1 MLNRRSILKR
11 LSALPFLA
19 GVAGCDPARVH
30 RSRRDNGAHR
40 DYFKELGVR
49 TFVNAAGTYTAMT
62 ASLMPD
68 EVVDAMQYAS
78 RSFVMLDELQD
89 KVGARIASL
98 LKCEAATVTSGCFS
112 AITLGLAGVLTG
124 LDEKKTARLPHLE
137 GSGMKTEVIL
147 QKAHNIGYNRA
158 LTNCGVRL
166 VEVETAEELE
176 AAINENTAML
186 WFLNANTYQGQITP
200 EAFVALGKKHNV
212 PTMNDCA
219 ADVPPVE
226 NLWKY
231 TQMGFDLVCFSGGKA
246 IKGPQSAGLLLG
258 RKDLIAAA
266 RLNAPPRANIGRGMK
281 VNKEEI
287 LGMLV
292 ALEGYL
298 AKDHAREW
306 QTWEARVAH
315 IGEAIK
321 PIAGVTTRVD
331 VPPVANHTPT
341 LMISWDTAQVR
352 TSGDALKEAMRRGN
366 PSIELAGGGPN
377 SVNVTVWMLNPG
389 QEQLVAA
396 RLREEL
402 TKAAT

>member
-11 LSALPFLA
+11 LSALPF
-19 GVAGCDPARVH
+19 GVGAAGCVPARFY
-30 RSRRDNGAHR
+30 RSQRAAGSHR

-78 RSFVMLDELQD
+78 REFVMLDELQD
-89 KVGARIASL
+89 KVGARIAAL

-124 LDEKKTARLPHLE
+124 LDEKKTAQLPHLE

-166 VEVETAEELE
+166 VEVETAAELE
-176 AAINENTAML
+176 AALNENTAML

-292 ALEGYL
+292 ALELYL

-306 QTWEARVAH
+306 GEWEARVAH
-315 IGEAIK
+315 IDGAVK
-321 PIAGVTTRVD
+321 PIGGVTTRVD
-331 VPPVANHTPT
+331 VPPVANQTPT
-341 LMISWDTAQVR
+341 LIISWDTGKVR

>member
-1 MLNRRSILKR
+1 
-11 LSALPFLA
+11 
-19 GVAGCDPARVH
+19 
-30 RSRRDNGAHR
+30 
-40 DYFKELGVR
+40 
-49 TFVNAAGTYTAMT
+49 
-62 ASLMPD
+62 
-68 EVVDAMQYAS
+68 
-78 RSFVMLDELQD
+78 
-89 KVGARIASL
+89 
-98 LKCEAATVTSGCFS
+98 
-112 AITLGLAGVLTG
+112 
-124 LDEKKTARLPHLE
+124 
-137 GSGMKTEVIL
+137 MKTEVIL

-258 RKDLIAAA
+258 RRDLIAAA

-292 ALEGYL
+292 ALELYL
-298 AKDHAREW
+298 ARDHAREW
-306 QTWEARVAH
+306 QAWEARVAH
-315 IGEAIK
+315 IDDAIK
-321 PIAGVTTRVD
+321 PIAGITTRVD

-341 LMISWDTAQVR
+341 LIISWDTGKVR

>member
-11 LSALPFLA
+11 LSALPFLT
-19 GVAGCDPARVH
+19 GVAGCVPGRLSRSKSVH
-30 RSRRDNGAHR
+30 GAHR
-40 DYFKELGVR
+40 DYFQELGVR

-78 RSFVMLDELQD
+78 REFVMLDELQD

-166 VEVETAEELE
+166 VEVDTAEELE

-258 RKDLIAAA
+258 RRDLIAAA

-292 ALEGYL
+292 ALELYL
-298 AKDHAREW
+298 ARDHAREW
-306 QTWEARVAH
+306 QAWEARVAH
-315 IGEAIK
+315 IDDAIK
-321 PIAGVTTRVD
+321 PIAGITTRVD

-341 LMISWDTAQVR
+341 LIISWDTGKVR